1 MKRMQSYLNE
11 ADKAELEYEKTGS
24 TESAIKAIQYQNA
37 ANQEQNALA
46 SRTTKFMINDSFKRG
61 SGNKDFGTPMG
72 TKQFLNGVKNV
83 IDNMSFEVTDDTSK
97 KILFQNL
104 SNGKIEL
111 NTKGGGP
118 KDGYYFMDSGKF
130 ILPETVVEL
139 SLGKKGRTT
148 RRDKL
153 FTSSSKEFPLRE
165 LIETGQFTNI
175 QAIPTNQYISMS
187 TGDGVQFGAK
197 TKLRIPVQQVQ
208 DLLGTGWMSS
218 SVANNAL
225 LSMIGMVGSQ
235 ESSKSAVKRLF
246 GGREVEEKID
256 ENTSV
261 PYYEI
266 DAILPLP
273 KNDSEVWQTL
283 NQMYQ
288 GSKGIGGSSQ
298 AKEAYDSS
306 SEEVMGY

>member
-1 MKRMQSYLNE
+1 
-11 ADKAELEYEKTGS
+11 
-24 TESAIKAIQYQNA
+24 
-37 ANQEQNALA
+37 
-46 SRTTKFMINDSFKRG
+46 
-61 SGNKDFGTPMG
+61 
-72 TKQFLNGVKNV
+72 
-83 IDNMSFEVTDDTSK
+83 
-97 KILFQNL
+97 
-104 SNGKIEL
+104 
-111 NTKGGGP
+111 
-118 KDGYYFMDSGKF
+118 
-130 ILPETVVEL
+130 
-139 SLGKKGRTT
+139 
-148 RRDKL
+148 
-153 FTSSSKEFPLRE
+153 
-165 LIETGQFTNI
+165 
-175 QAIPTNQYISMS
+175 MS

-256 ENTSV
+256 EDTSV

-298 AKEAYDSS
+298 AKETYQHSS
-306 SEEVMGY
+306 DEVSDY